1 MEVEGELSDQEALQL
16 GVSTRTYT
24 SPRMPKLQPIDPRS
38 AEEPTPGESH
48 VIDGIKSSLQR
59 SPHTWEKQHSRR
71 RRADNNSQPA
81 KMGIE
86 DRLLYIMTIVN
97 YFTDCVCIH
106 ASTDEKDVRR

>member
-59 SPHTWEKQHSRR
+59 SPHTGEKQHSRR
-71 RRADNNSQPA
+71 RRADYNSQPVEN
-81 KMGIE
+81 GSSGRIVIL
-86 DRLLYIMTIVN
+86 RLPV
-97 YFTDCVCIH
+97 
-106 ASTDEKDVRR
+106 